1 MQREEKPSFQMPKRR
16 STSYIRYSIWL
27 TALTV
32 IILIVF
38 LGLTVYYVRE
48 RAIVE
53 LFSAQQ
59 ASIAAQ
65 LASRTEEAIA
75 RCDRGMLR
83 LSQQLASAG
92 TRPADRQE
100 HVEALYHEL
109 REIVVSIVEVDPDD
123 NIVSGYPED
132 VLARLRGVQLKDR
145 AVSHAMK
152 KLNQRYI
159 GEISGIRGIE
169 SSPGSPAAAKTIGIG
184 LPILGSEGT
193 YSGSVLALLQPQLVL
208 ERILPRDRT
217 YMNDFWL
224 VDESGKVVFHS
235 NRDFSIDDLT
245 ELTPENEQAFRM
257 FSFRSDPYNEI
268 TVKQKGVDKKC
279 IIAYAPIRIGISQ
292 WWFVLVTP
300 YDQIL
305 APVRSASF
313 NIILGAFGLIAVVI
327 ITTVS
332 IARSDVKRLRLK
344 EELKLLREREEW
356 QGRLLREKMTVD
368 GIIEGSPVPMF
379 VIDNDHRI
387 VLWNRACTD
396 LTGYSSREMIGT
408 GDYYKPF
415 YEEKRPFLADFIV
428 DGNVQSFGEFYGEG
442 KVTRSESI
450 EGAYEAV
457 KHFRN
462 LRGKDRH
469 LHFMA
474 APIFDEKGS
483 VIAAIET
490 FLDVTKE
497 VELTRDLKEYA
508 ETLQNE
514 LEENIRL
521 RREVEELYNYLRSII
536 DNLPDKI
543 YELNRDGIINYV
555 SRHLD
560 KGLHREGD
568 PQGKHFTEYVAPEHK
583 DYVMSKWEDAKK
595 GIFEPYELEL
605 TTRKGRRH
613 LLMTPGPVKGT
624 DRFVLVERDVTEMK
638 ELETKYY
645 ESQKLAA
652 IGQLSAGIAHEVRNP
667 LSSIKMSLQILEK
680 RMQPEGN
687 DLKRFRI
694 AQREVEHL
702 EKLVSDVLIYA
713 KPLTPQMEPSD
724 MRSVVE
730 GSLAMVEK
738 ALDEKEIEVLR
749 EFPEDPGMVSVD
761 QAMMRQALINIFQNA
776 AEAMDK
782 GGRLRISLKSDPEH
796 LILEVEDNGCGID
809 EEDRPHLFNPFFTRK
824 NYGTGLGLTQVKKII
839 DQHGGEIAIRS
850 RKGEGTC
857 FVITLPRDAR

>member
-1 MQREEKPSFQMPKRR
+1 MQHEGKPSFQMTKRR
-16 STSYIRYSIWL
+16 STSYIRYSIWI

-48 RAIVE
+48 KAIVE
-53 LFSAQQ
+53 VFSEQQ

-65 LASRTEEAIA
+65 MASRVEESIA
-75 RCDRGMLR
+75 KCEKGMFMLSR
-83 LSQQLASAG
+83 LVISPEA
-92 TRPADRQE
+92 RPEDRQE
-100 HVEALYHEL
+100 NIEALYEEL
-109 REIVVSIVEVDPDD
+109 RDVVMAIVEVGPDD
-123 NIVSGYPED
+123 TIVNGYPED
-132 VLARLRGVQLKDR
+132 MLSRLKGRKFEDQAVL
-145 AVSHAMK
+145 HAMK
-152 KLNQRYI
+152 KLNQRYT
-159 GEISGIRGIE
+159 GEISGVAGAT
-169 SSPGSPAAAKTIGIG
+169 AANASKAIGIG
-184 LPILGSEGT
+184 LPVIRPDGS
-193 YSGSVLALLQPQLVL
+193 YSGAYLALLQPQLVL
-208 ERILPRDRT
+208 GRTIPMDRT

-224 VDESGKVVFHS
+224 MDESGRVVFHS
-235 NRDFSIDDLT
+235 NGDFAVADWKNLA
-245 ELTPENEQAFRM
+245 PEGENTFRM
-257 FSFRSDPYNEI
+257 FTYRSNHYDEI
-268 TVKQKGVDKKC
+268 MIRQKGVEKKC
-279 IIAYAPIRIGISQ
+279 IIAYAPIRIGIAQ
-292 WWFVLVTP
+292 WWVVLVTP

-305 APVRSASF
+305 IPIRSASF

-356 QGRLLREKMTVD
+356 QSKLLREKMTVD
-368 GIIEGSPVPMF
+368 GIIEGSPVPTF
-379 VIDNDHRI
+379 VIGKDHKVI
-387 VLWNRACTD
+387 LWNRACTD

-415 YEEKRPFLADFIV
+415 YEEQRPFLADFIV
-428 DGNVQSFGEFYGEG
+428 DRNTENFDKYYTES
-442 KVTRSESI
+442 KVVKSESI

-457 KHFRN
+457 KHFKN
-462 LRGKDRH
+462 LRGKDCH
-469 LHFMA
+469 LHFLA
-474 APIFDEKGS
+474 SPIFDEKGEI
-483 VIAAIET
+483 IAAIET

-521 RREVEELYNYLRSII
+521 RKEVEDLYNYLRSII
-536 DNLPDKI
+536 NSLPDKI
-543 YELNRDGIINYV
+543 YELNREGIINYV
-555 SRHLD
+555 SRHLEE
-560 KGLHREGD
+560 GLKSDAD
-568 PQGKHFTEYVAPEHK
+568 PQGKHFTEYVAPEHR
-583 DYVMSKWEDAKK
+583 DYVMSKWENAKK
-595 GIFEPYELEL
+595 GIFEPYELEV

-613 LLMTPGPVKGT
+613 LLLTPGPVKGS
-624 DRFVLVERDVTEMK
+624 DRIVLVERDVTEMK

-687 DLKRFRI
+687 DLKRFKI

-713 KPLTPQMEPSD
+713 RPLIPQMEPSD
-724 MRSVVE
+724 MKAVVE

-738 ALDEKEIEVLR
+738 GISEKGINILK
-749 EFPEDPGMVSVD
+749 EFPEDLGTVSID
-761 QAMMRQALINIFQNA
+761 PAMIRQALINIFQNA
-776 AEAMDK
+776 ADAMEKD
-782 GGRLRISLKSDPEH
+782 GRLRISLREDAEQ

-824 NYGTGLGLTQVKKII
+824 SYGTGLGLTHVKKII
-839 DQHGGEIAIRS
+839 EQHGGEIEIRS
-850 RKGEGTC
+850 KKGEGTC
-857 FVITLPRDAR
+857 FIITLPRDAR